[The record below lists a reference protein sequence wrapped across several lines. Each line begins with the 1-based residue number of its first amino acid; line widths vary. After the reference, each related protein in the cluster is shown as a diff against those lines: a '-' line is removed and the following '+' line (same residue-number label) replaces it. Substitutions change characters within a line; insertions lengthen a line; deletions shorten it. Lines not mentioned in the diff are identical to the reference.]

1 MLIYIGADHRGF
13 QLKEKIK
20 KILKEKG
27 YQFIDVGN
35 SQYDENDD
43 YPDFAALAARQISQD
58 PIEKKGILICGSGV
72 GVDIVANKF
81 KEVRS
86 ALVNSPDQAYLSRVD
101 DDSNVLSLSAEF
113 VNENNLEKILIT
125 WLTTPFS
132 GKEKDKRRIEKIR
145 EIENNI

>member
-13 QLKEKIK
+13 KTKETIK

-27 YQFIDVGN
+27 YQFVDVGN
-35 SQYDENDD
+35 SQYDEEDD
-43 YPDFAALAARQISQD
+43 YPDFAALVANQVSQD

-86 ALVNSPDQAYLSRVD
+86 ALVNNPDQAYLSRTD
-101 DDSNVLSLSAEF
+101 DDANVLSLPAEF
-113 VNENNLEKILIT
+113 INEKDIEKILTT

-132 GKEKDKRRIEKIR
+132 NHKNHKRRLEKIH
-145 EIENNI
+145 EIENN

>member
-43 YPDFAALAARQISQD
+43 YPDFAALVARQISQD

-72 GVDIVANKF
+72 GVDVVANKF

-86 ALVNSPDQAYLSRVD
+86 ALANSPDQAYLSRTD
-101 DDSNVLSLSAEF
+101 DNANILSLSAEF
-113 VNENNLEKILIT
+113 INESNLEKILIT

-132 GKEKDKRRIEKIR
+132 NQEKDKRRIEKIR

>member
-13 QLKEKIK
+13 QIKEIVK
-20 KILKEKG
+20 KILKTKG
-27 YQFIDVGN
+27 YQFVDMGN

-43 YPDFAALAARQISQD
+43 YPDFAALVANQVSQD
-58 PIEKKGILICGSGV
+58 PFNKKGILICGSGV

-81 KEVRS
+81 KGVRS
-86 ALVNSPDQAYLSRVD
+86 ALVNNSDQAYLSRAD
-101 DDSNVLSLSAEF
+101 DDANILSFSAEF
-113 VNENNLEKILIT
+113 INEKDLEKILTT

-132 GKEKDKRRIEKIR
+132 NKENHKRRLEKIQ